1 MFLKSVSGQRVGAQ
15 MIDKL
20 TGDNITSG
28 VTCYVT
34 VDGGTQALGATG
46 SGVCVHEGNGYHTYV
61 PTAGEANGET
71 VAFTF
76 VATGAVTV
84 TKEIYPFNVSVLS
97 ENIWD
102 ILESS
107 ANVSE
112 SMGRLLH
119 DALTAAT
126 AAAGQAAAALAQ
138 GATNEVDIAAIQA
151 DLDAKLDVAV
161 SSVSSTA
168 APDTRDLD
176 EVQHVWHLQR
186 TGTASWQSTP
196 ESTLYLTPGSDG
208 VEAFRAG
215 VNCNIQ
221 SILPGGTVLA
231 AMTDPESE
239 NDQLELA
246 KLGIG
251 PNGLKQM
258 MLAKVEIDL
267 PAGAVPGTSWI
278 RTNVSNNLGAGPFP
292 VYLKVVIVEAPDA
305 E

>member
-161 SSVSSTA
+161 SSISPGASQPRVNLPA
-168 APDTRDLD
+168 GPDFRLKVATGRD
-176 EVQHVWHLQR
+176 
-186 TGTASWQSTP
+186 GTYT
-196 ESTLYLTPGSDG
+196 
-208 VEAFRAG
+208 
-215 VNCNIQ
+215 
-221 SILPGGTVLA
+221 
-231 AMTDPESE
+231 TDKP
-239 NDQLELA
+239 
-246 KLGIG
+246 
-251 PNGLKQM
+251 
-258 MLAKVEIDL
+258 VRL
-267 PAGAVPGTSWI
+267 PAGAVDVAFSVDMAPRFGKHVFVATVGAPTVSGGSVTATELGPRDSEAMVQLGGTATAGED
-278 RTNVSNNLGAGPFP
+278 RTITFRVTMANGDAENVT
-292 VYLKVVIVEAPDA
+292 VDLKVGPEPS
-305 E
+305 

>member
-1 MFLKSVSGQRVGAQ
+1 MFLKNVSGQRVGAQ

-61 PTAGEANGET
+61 PTSGEANGET

-161 SSVSSTA
+161 SSISPGASQPRVNYPAGKAYRLTISSRADDTYVATRPVKLRPGEITTAGGLPVSVDMS
-168 APDTRDLD
+168 PLYGDTF
-176 EVQHVWHLQR
+176 VANVG
-186 TGTASWQSTP
+186 TPTVSGGSITASALGPRDT
-196 ESTLYLTPGSDG
+196 TAMIALDG
-208 VEAFRAG
+208 VVTASEERTCTFEVTMATGEIELVTIEIEAFG
-215 VNCNIQ
+215 
-221 SILPGGTVLA
+221 
-231 AMTDPESE
+231 E
-239 NDQLELA
+239 
-246 KLGIG
+246 
-251 PNGLKQM
+251 
-258 MLAKVEIDL
+258 
-267 PAGAVPGTSWI
+267 
-278 RTNVSNNLGAGPFP
+278 
-292 VYLKVVIVEAPDA
+292 
-305 E
+305 